1 VTETLTDN
9 AAWAALDPEGAAPR
23 LSVLIPTY
31 RDDPSA
37 LLKALDERGAD
48 AEIVLLDDGGGD
60 AALTKRMAARIEKLK
75 LPARLV
81 VLSSNEG
88 RAKGRN
94 RLARHAR
101 GRHLLFLD
109 SDMLP
114 DPIGFLTRWSA
125 VAEDDVPVAFGG
137 FTLDQTP
144 RRPEHELHRAMAL
157 KSDCTPAPERA
168 KEPEKH
174 VFTSNLLVRRDVF
187 ETIGFDERLRRLGL
201 GGRRVGHARGPD
213 PSDPAHRQLGHP
225 SGPRHRRGP
234 GRQVRAVGR
243 QLRPGGRQPPRGGQ
257 RLSQLQ
263 GRQGLKSLP
272 LRGNLAA
279 DAEDL
284 RPQRGG
290 PDAASRLRPAALSRR
305 PLFGRRLMQISHE
318 KVDAYE
324 PDRSL
329 KGKVRRRLIR
339 LAHRRPPG

>member
-1 VTETLTDN
+1 MTDAPTTSSETLIDN
-9 AAWAALDPEGAAPR
+9 AAWADATPR

-60 AALTKRMAARIEKLK
+60 EALTRRMAGRIDKLR
-75 LPARLV
+75 LPARLI
-81 VLSSNEG
+81 VLSPNEG

-101 GRHLLFLD
+101 GGHLLFLD

-125 VAEDDVPVAFGG
+125 VAQDDVPIAFGG

-168 KEPEKH
+168 REPEKH

-187 ETIGFDERLRRLGL
+187 EAIGFDEGFAGWGWEDVEWAMRAARQYPILHIDNSATHLGL
-201 GGRRVGHARGPD
+201 DTAPALAAKYEQSAANFARVVQSHFEIVSAY
-213 PSDPAHRQLGHP
+213 PSY
-225 SGPRHRRGP
+225 
-234 GRQVRAVGR
+234 RAAKA
-243 QLRPGGRQPPRGGQ
+243 
-257 RLSQLQ
+257 
-263 GRQGLKSLP
+263 LKSLP
-272 LRGNLAA
+272 LHDVWRPMLKTFALNEAA
-279 DAEDL
+279 PTPL
-284 RPQRGG
+284 R
-290 PDAASRLRPAALSRR
+290 AFALRLYRAALYS
-305 PLFGRRLMQISHE
+305 
-318 KVDAYE
+318 DA
-324 PDRSL
+324 
-329 KGKVRRRLIR
+329 V
-339 LAHRRPPG
+339 

>member
-1 VTETLTDN
+1 MTEATETLTDN
-9 AAWAALDPEGAAPR
+9 AAWAASQVTGATPR

-37 LLKALDERGAD
+37 LLKALDERGVS

-60 AALTKRMAARIEKLK
+60 SALTQRMAGRIEKLK
-75 LPARLV
+75 LPARLI
-81 VLSSNEG
+81 VLSPNEG

-101 GRHLLFLD
+101 GGHFLFLD

-114 DPIGFLTRWSA
+114 DPRDFLARWSA

-187 ETIGFDERLRRLGL
+187 ETIGFDEGFAGWGWEDVEWAMRVARVHPILHIDNSATHLGL
-201 GGRRVGHARGPD
+201 DTAPALAAKYEQSAANFARVVQSHFAVVSGYPSYRVARM
-213 PSDPAHRQLGHP
+213 
-225 SGPRHRRGP
+225 
-234 GRQVRAVGR
+234 
-243 QLRPGGRQPPRGGQ
+243 
-257 RLSQLQ
+257 
-263 GRQGLKSLP
+263 LKPLP
-272 LRGNLAA
+272 LRGVWRPMLKAFALNEAA
-279 DAEDL
+279 
-284 RPQRGG
+284 PT
-290 PDAASRLRPAALSRR
+290 RLRAFALRLYRAALYS
-305 PLFGRRLMQISHE
+305 E
-318 KVDAYE
+318 AV
-324 PDRSL
+324 
-329 KGKVRRRLIR
+329 
-339 LAHRRPPG
+339 

>member
-1 VTETLTDN
+1 MTAPPATETLTDN
-9 AAWAALDPEGAAPR
+9 AAWALSRETGAQPG

-60 AALTKRMAARIEKLK
+60 ADLTRRMAARIAAMK
-75 LPARLV
+75 LPARLIA
-81 VLSSNEG
+81 LSPNEG

-94 RLARHAR
+94 RLASHAR

-114 DPIGFLTRWSA
+114 DPPGFLARWAA
-125 VAEDDVPVAFGG
+125 VAHDDVPVAFGG

-187 ETIGFDERLRRLGL
+187 ETVAFDEGFAGWGWEDVEWAMRVARSYPILHIDNSATHLGL
-201 GGRRVGHARGPD
+201 DTAATLASKYEQSAANFARVVKSHFEVVSGY
-213 PSDPAHRQLGHP
+213 PSY
-225 SGPRHRRGP
+225 
-234 GRQVRAVGR
+234 RAAKA
-243 QLRPGGRQPPRGGQ
+243 
-257 RLSQLQ
+257 
-263 GRQGLKSLP
+263 LKSLP
-272 LRGNLAA
+272 LRGTWRPMLKSFALAEA
-279 DAEDL
+279 APTPL
-284 RPQRGG
+284 R
-290 PDAASRLRPAALSRR
+290 AFALRLYRAALYS
-305 PLFGRRLMQISHE
+305 
-318 KVDAYE
+318 DA
-324 PDRSL
+324 
-329 KGKVRRRLIR
+329 V
-339 LAHRRPPG
+339 